1 MASLS
6 HRTAHPFDTDTIT
19 SRRTSPTPCLPKR
32 SSKRPA
38 KMLNHPRSDNPLPP
52 HTLTQHPKETPNK
65 SPPQHHTDQ
74 CSHSPATSA
83 ESTTPASASSARDAV
98 SSTMRSPAAR
108 RKKTQGP
115 LGPSRTRCW
124 RRSAVP
130 MRWRTARSWKNHKVS
145 V

>member
-6 HRTAHPFDTDTIT
+6 HHATRPFDTNTIT
-19 SRRTSPTPCLPKR
+19 SRRNLPTRCLLKR
-32 SSKRPA
+32 PSARPA
-38 KMLNHPRSDNPLPP
+38 KMLNHPRSDNSLQP
-52 HTLTQHPKETPNK
+52 HTLAQHPKERPNT
-65 SPPQHHTDQ
+65 SPPYHLTNQ